1 LAYQYRYDQLNRLVQ
16 MDAYQPQGTSFGMTT
31 DYQERISYDPNGNIL
46 TYNRNKHNGQAMD
59 QLTYNYHPTKRNQ
72 LQQVRDAIGH
82 QADSNDIDDQTHAQ
96 NYKYDAIGNLIRD
109 EQENMD
115 IFWTPTGKISKINQG
130 NKKITLIFA
139 YDPMGNRISKT
150 VMDMT
155 GKRNPATTYYTR
167 DAQGNTMAVY
177 DNTYYKSD
185 FVACELD
192 RTFFDRMIDRIA
204 FHQNRSIMSEDA
216 DYMPR
221 QIDEMI
227 QENGQNDSC
236 RIKYIQQLSLQPI
249 PCRLSEQTLNMLQQF
264 YYQDHAAYS
273 SMDENQQK
281 AYLIEKY
288 NENHET
294 MPDEVLCLIGGLK
307 NILVKEEGMF
317 IEWLQAQQNEGYE
330 EKVEQFFAEF
340 QQIPVNY
347 GTITDTAYTDSL
359 FWSEQHLYGSSR
371 LGIAKPELEVT
382 NYKNSNFSLLTSN
395 FRNYELTNHLG
406 NVLSTIKDEKQQID
420 ADGDGK
426 IDYYEPIV
434 ITANDYYPFGM
445 VMENRSFS
453 IAGRGY
459 RFGFQKQEKDD
470 EIAGAGNH
478 IDFKFRGYDPRTGR
492 FWSVDPLYASYPWNS
507 TYAFSEN
514 RVIDGV
520 ELEGAERLSVH
531 TPGWAFSSKTVLR
544 NETATEAQ
552 QNSSTIGVA
561 MRHPIAANR
570 VGSVERGGTNIS
582 SVSGR
587 IARHVAEGGNMS
599 IAGDIGTERGAFR
612 HALWQATIA
621 NEFDNGIA
629 QRIGNAHEGIP
640 MGAQGN
646 AHVDFSVPAPDNMA
660 AADDVV
666 DFLNNQIGRDIGSS
680 LGKNASSIDIA
691 KQVLNVQKNEGL
703 WTATQTDKGISISRT
718 KITDKQYNTAMER
731 LNSLDNNG
739 MNEADRK
746 EIEKK

>member
-1 LAYQYRYDQLNRLVQ
+1 MKRRNPYPVGNIIQSNLH
-16 MDAYQPQGTSFGMTT
+16 SFGMLMK
-31 DYQERISYDPNGNIL
+31 E
-46 TYNRNKHNGQAMD
+46 
-59 QLTYNYHPTKRNQ
+59 
-72 LQQVRDAIGH
+72 
-82 QADSNDIDDQTHAQ
+82 
-96 NYKYDAIGNLIRD
+96 
-109 EQENMD
+109 
-115 IFWTPTGKISKINQG
+115 
-130 NKKITLIFA
+130 
-139 YDPMGNRISKT
+139 
-150 VMDMT
+150 
-155 GKRNPATTYYTR
+155 
-167 DAQGNTMAVY
+167 
-177 DNTYYKSD
+177 
-185 FVACELD
+185 
-192 RTFFDRMIDRIA
+192 RTF
-204 FHQNRSIMSEDA
+204 
-216 DYMPR
+216 
-221 QIDEMI
+221 
-227 QENGQNDSC
+227 
-236 RIKYIQQLSLQPI
+236 
-249 PCRLSEQTLNMLQQF
+249 
-264 YYQDHAAYS
+264 S
-273 SMDENQQK
+273 S
-281 AYLIEKY
+281 
-288 NENHET
+288 
-294 MPDEVLCLIGGLK
+294 
-307 NILVKEEGMF
+307 
-317 IEWLQAQQNEGYE
+317 
-330 EKVEQFFAEF
+330 
-340 QQIPVNY
+340 
-347 GTITDTAYTDSL
+347 
-359 FWSEQHLYGSSR
+359 
-371 LGIAKPELEVT
+371 
-382 NYKNSNFSLLTSN
+382 
-395 FRNYELTNHLG
+395 
-406 NVLSTIKDEKQQID
+406 
-420 ADGDGK
+420 GD
-426 IDYYEPIV
+426 
-434 ITANDYYPFGM
+434 
-445 VMENRSFS
+445 
-453 IAGRGY
+453 Y

-478 IDFKFRGYDPRTGR
+478 IDFKFRGYDPRTGS

-544 NETATEAQ
+544 NEKATEAQ

-646 AHVDFSVPAPDNMA
+646 AHVDFSVPAPDKMA